1 MRTII
6 ALICVLALPVA
17 TFALD
22 SNVVMTVSITNA
34 TALGR
39 RAVVEVQT
47 PANVV
52 LSNKARLLALV
63 GSERRNVRPDEFGPP
78 QNFALRGTSH
88 EVAPHRFRVS
98 VALPAEKV
106 KVRFILR
113 DNGETLADEERSL

>member
-1 MRTII
+1 MKTII
-6 ALICVLALPVA
+6 TLICVAVFPVA

-22 SNVVMTVSITNA
+22 SNVVMTVSITNV

-47 PANVV
+47 PDNVV

-63 GSERRNVRPDEFGPP
+63 GTERRNVRPDEFGPP

-88 EVAPHRFRVS
+88 EVGPHRFRVS
-98 VALPAEKV
+98 VALPKEKV
-106 KVRFILR
+106 KVRLILR
-113 DNGETLADEERSL
+113 DNGEPLADEERDL